1 MRAGKTWPLVPSSLQ
16 RPTPNAQRPNT
27 QLLRSSKDPKHIAV
41 RHVAFTLALVVCAL
55 STSLVGQDG
64 RSLTITASSRTLSPG
79 SVVLLTVKSAA
90 PLASLTGQAF
100 GRPVRFWET
109 GPLEW
114 RGLVAADLEA
124 KPGAYDVDVTGA
136 DTAGVA
142 GKTTLTVVRKQ
153 FETRRLRVGGEFV
166 NPPAAEAERIAS
178 EAKRLATLFT
188 RTTPRAWRGAF
199 QAPVPGTAT
208 SSFGRLTVL
217 NGEPRGRH
225 QGADFRAATGTPVVA
240 PNAGRVVLAEDL
252 YFSGNT
258 VVIDHGL
265 GMFSLLAHLSRID
278 VTAGTDVASGAMLGL
293 SGATCRVT
301 GPHLH
306 WALRLSEFS
315 VDPLA
320 VVAVLSDLKEN

>member
-1 MRAGKTWPLVPSSLQ
+1 MRHA
-16 RPTPNAQRPNT
+16 
-27 QLLRSSKDPKHIAV
+27 
-41 RHVAFTLALVVCAL
+41 AFTLALIVFALTPVVAQNGAAL
-55 STSLVGQDG
+55 KVS
-64 RSLTITASSRTLSPG
+64 ASSQALQPG
-79 SVVLLTVKSAA
+79 GVVLLTVKSSR
-90 PLASLTGQAF
+90 PLSSLTGQAF
-100 GRPVRFWET
+100 GRPVRLWTTES
-109 GPLEW
+109 LEW
-114 RGLVAADLEA
+114 YGLVGAGLEA
-124 KPGAYDVDVTGA
+124 KPGRYSVGLTGA
-136 DTAGVA
+136 DASGAPVS

-178 EAKRLATLFT
+178 EALRLASVFT
-188 RTTPRAWRGAF
+188 QATPRLWRGPF
-199 QAPVPGTAT
+199 QLPVPGGAT

-225 QGADFRAATGTPVVA
+225 QGADFRAASGTPVLA

-258 VVIDHGL
+258 VVLDHGL

-278 VTAGTDVASGAMLGL
+278 VTAGRDVARGEVVGASGATG
-293 SGATCRVT
+293 RVT

-315 VDPLA
+315 VDPLS
-320 VVAVLSDLKEN
+320 VVSVLSDLKE